1 MRGPSDSSIPK
12 TQHDSQAAR
21 RRARRASS
29 RAHASARRSSIMN
42 VGRRMDYAVRALCY
56 LAAQPPER
64 VVRRAEIQQRQNI
77 PPHFLSKI
85 LRSLVSAGFLA
96 SVPGARGGFRLGRPA
111 GEISIRAVYE
121 SVEGRLSLVECVDR
135 GEGFC
140 CFAPVC
146 TQLDIWSGA
155 QRLLGSYL
163 DNISIGDIADR
174 HGLVPRLRQR
184 SPHAWGRA
192 PKVA

>member
-1 MRGPSDSSIPK
+1 MRSDSSVPK
-12 TQHDSQAAR
+12 SQPDRAGTR
-21 RRARRASS
+21 RGARRAGSHGCS
-29 RAHASARRSSIMN
+29 DGRRSSIMN

-111 GEISIRAVYE
+111 AEISIRAVYE
-121 SVEGRLSLVECVDR
+121 SVEGRLSLVECVEQ

-146 TQLDIWSGA
+146 TQLDVWSGA

-184 SPHAWGRA
+184 SPHGWGRA